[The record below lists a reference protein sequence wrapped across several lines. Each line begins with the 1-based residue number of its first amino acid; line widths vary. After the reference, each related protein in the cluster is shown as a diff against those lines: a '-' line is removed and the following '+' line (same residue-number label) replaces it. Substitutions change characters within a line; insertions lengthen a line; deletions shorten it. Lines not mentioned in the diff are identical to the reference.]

1 MTKRTQDIRAGR
13 LDQVPPWCYWRPGM
27 SPEAAAL
34 DAARVLEVTH
44 PLDLLNLLWALRR
57 HARAHDSLS
66 AAAMPTFYPTNR
78 KGIAP

>member
-13 LDQVPPWCYWRPGM
+13 LDQVPPWCYWCPGM

-34 DAARVLEVTH
+34 DAARILEVTH

-57 HARAHDSLS
+57 YARAHDSHS
-66 AAAMPTFYPTNR
+66 AAVMPEIQPIHQRRTT
-78 KGIAP
+78 

>member
-1 MTKRTQDIRAGR
+1 MTKHAQAIVRRRRIED
-13 LDQVPPWCYWRPGM
+13 VPPWCYWRPGM

-34 DAARVLEVTH
+34 EAAKTLEITH

-66 AAAMPTFYPTNR
+66 AAAMPEIQPIHQRRN
-78 KGIAP
+78 A

>member
-1 MTKRTQDIRAGR
+1 MTKRIQDIRAGR
-13 LDQVPPWCYWRPGM
+13 LDQVPPWCYWRPGI

-34 DAARVLEVTH
+34 DAAKALEMTH

-66 AAAMPTFYPTNR
+66 AAAMPKTNPTHQR
-78 KGIAP
+78 SHT

>member
-1 MTKRTQDIRAGR
+1 MTKRIQDIRAGR

-27 SPEAAAL
+27 SPEVAALAAAKAMEL
-34 DAARVLEVTH
+34 TH

-66 AAAMPTFYPTNR
+66 AAAMPKNHPTPQR
-78 KGIAP
+78 SST

>member
-1 MTKRTQDIRAGR
+1 MTKRTHDIRAGR

-66 AAAMPTFYPTNR
+66 AAAMPEIQPIHQRRT
-78 KGIAP
+78 A

>member
-1 MTKRTQDIRAGR
+1 MTKRVHATFPGR
-13 LDQVPPWCYWRPGM
+13 IEDVPPWCYWRAGM

-34 DAARVLEVTH
+34 EAAKALEITH

-66 AAAMPTFYPTNR
+66 AAAMPETQSTHQRSNV
-78 KGIAP
+78 

>member
-1 MTKRTQDIRAGR
+1 MTKRIQAIRAGR

-34 DAARVLEVTH
+34 DAARALELTH
-44 PLDLLNLLWALRR
+44 PLDLLNLLSVLRR

-66 AAAMPTFYPTNR
+66 AAEMPKTNPTHQRSNT
-78 KGIAP
+78 

>member
-1 MTKRTQDIRAGR
+1 MSKHGHAVFPGR
-13 LDQVPPWCYWRPGM
+13 IEDVPPWCYWRPGM

-34 DAARVLEVTH
+34 AAVKAMGITH

-66 AAAMPTFYPTNR
+66 AAAMPEIQPTTQRRN
-78 KGIAP
+78 A